1 MWKTFGYLPVR
12 VPAEGGGLTPTMPPA
27 LRVKTRL
34 HDRMPWAADT
44 VKAHTLGVID
54 SGACTTAV
62 PMWMLEKLG
71 IVEGSKVSG
80 YGASGYLRAHKAR
93 IGMEIYHDG
102 RWQDL
107 GTVDAIA
114 PDTKESRNPN
124 SGCPLLG
131 LAGFFDRLGVC
142 IDHAAET
149 FQVGR
154 AGSWN

>member
-1 MWKTFGYLPVR
+1 
-12 VPAEGGGLTPTMPPA
+12 
-27 LRVKTRL
+27 
-34 HDRMPWAADT
+34 MPWAADT

-71 IVEGSKVSG
+71 IAEGSRASG
-80 YGASGYLRAHKAR
+80 YGASGHFHAHKAK

-114 PDTKESRNPN
+114 PDTEESRNPD
-124 SGCPLLG
+124 SGYPLLLG
-131 LAGFFDRLGVC
+131 LVGFFDRLGVC
-142 IDHAAET
+142 IDHPAET

-154 AGSWN
+154 AGGWT

>member
-1 MWKTFGYLPVR
+1 MR
-12 VPAEGGGLTPTMPPA
+12 VPAEGGGLTPTMLPA
-27 LRVKTRL
+27 LRVKTGL

-44 VKAHTLGVID
+44 VKPHTLGVID

-62 PMWMLEKLG
+62 TLQMLEKLG
-71 IVEGSKVSG
+71 IVEGARVSG
-80 YGASGYLRAHKAR
+80 CGASGYRRAHKAR

-114 PDTKESRNPN
+114 PDTEESRSPD
-124 SGCPLLG
+124 SGYPLLG

-142 IDHAAET
+142 IYHAAET

>member
-1 MWKTFGYLPVR
+1 MWKTFGYLPVH
-12 VPAEGGGLTPTMPPA
+12 VPAEGGGLTPIMLPA

-34 HDRMPWAADT
+34 HDRVPWAAGT

-62 PMWMLEKLG
+62 TLQMLEKLG
-71 IVEGSKVSG
+71 IVEGARVSG
-80 YGASGYLRAHKAR
+80 CGASGYLRAYKAR
-93 IGMEIYHDG
+93 IGMEVYHDG

-131 LAGFFDRLGVC
+131 LVGFFDRLGVC

-154 AGSWN
+154 AGGWT